1 VQAGKVGNAEQMVRV
16 GARSDTRLRRS
27 VQEKRQMVEATL
39 EPGTSVARV
48 ALAYG
53 VNANL
58 LFYWR
63 KLYRE
68 GRLIEGKKL
77 SPTAPRLLPVRIA
90 DPSSCELINCTPA
103 PAKPQATTPT
113 IRIELAGQGRLSIE
127 GFDEHSLR
135 TVLEYW
141 LR

>member
-1 VQAGKVGNAEQMVRV
+1 
-16 GARSDTRLRRS
+16 

-68 GRLIEGKKL
+68 GRLVEGKKR

-90 DPSSCELINCTPA
+90 DLSARELISGTPA
-103 PAKPQATTPT
+103 PPTPQTSTPT
-113 IRIELAGQGRLSIE
+113 IRLELAGKGQLSIE
-127 GFDEHSLR
+127 GCDERSLR
-135 TVLEYW
+135 TVLEYL

>member
-1 VQAGKVGNAEQMVRV
+1 VQDGKVGNAEQMIRV

-68 GRLIEGKKL
+68 GRLIEGRKP

-90 DPSSCELINCTPA
+90 DPSSCEFINCTSA

-113 IRIELAGQGRLSIE
+113 IHIELAGKGRLSIE
-127 GFDEHSLR
+127 GCDEHLLR

>member
-1 VQAGKVGNAEQMVRV
+1 MQDGKVGNAEQMVRV

-68 GRLIEGKKL
+68 GRLIEGRKP

-90 DPSSCELINCTPA
+90 DPSSCEFINCTSA

-113 IRIELAGQGRLSIE
+113 IHIELAGKGRLSIE
-127 GFDEHSLR
+127 GCDEHLLR

>member
-1 VQAGKVGNAEQMVRV
+1 
-16 GARSDTRLRRS
+16 
-27 VQEKRQMVEATL
+27 MVEATL

-68 GRLIEGKKL
+68 GRLVEGKKR
-77 SPTAPRLLPVRIA
+77 SSTAPRLLPVRIA
-90 DPSSCELINCTPA
+90 DLSARELISGTPA
-103 PAKPQATTPT
+103 PAKPQATNPT
-113 IRIELAGQGRLSIE
+113 IRLELAGKGRLSIE
-127 GFDEHSLR
+127 GCDERSLR
-135 TVLEYW
+135 TVLEYL

>member
-1 VQAGKVGNAEQMVRV
+1 VQDGKVDSAEQMVRV

-68 GRLIEGKKL
+68 WRLIDGKKL

-90 DPSSCELINCTPA
+90 DPSSRELMTALLLPRNHRRPLRRFTSSL
-103 PAKPQATTPT
+103 PAKD
-113 IRIELAGQGRLSIE
+113 G
-127 GFDEHSLR
+127 
-135 TVLEYW
+135 
-141 LR
+141 

>member
-1 VQAGKVGNAEQMVRV
+1 
-16 GARSDTRLRRS
+16 
-27 VQEKRQMVEATL
+27 MVEATL

-68 GRLIEGKKL
+68 GRLVERKKD
-77 SPTAPRLLPVRIA
+77 SFITPKLLPVRVA
-90 DPSSCELINCTPA
+90 DSSPDHFVDCTPA
-103 PAKPQATTPT
+103 PAKPQVTTPT
-113 IRIELAGQGRLSIE
+113 IRIELEGKGHVSIE
-127 GFDEHSLR
+127 GCDERSLR
-135 TVLEYW
+135 TVLEY
-141 LR
+141 LLA

>member
-1 VQAGKVGNAEQMVRV
+1 
-16 GARSDTRLRRS
+16 
-27 VQEKRQMVEATL
+27 MVEATL

-68 GRLIEGKKL
+68 GRLVERKERGA
-77 SPTAPRLLPVRIA
+77 TAPRLLPVQIRDIA
-90 DPSSCELINCTPA
+90 PRELINSSPPRPDKTG
-103 PAKPQATTPT
+103 PT
-113 IRIELAGQGRLSIE
+113 IRVDIAGKARLSIE
-127 GFDEHSLR
+127 GCDERSLR
-135 TVLEYW
+135 AVLECL